1 MKKREIIDIMYKSA
15 QLFEQN
21 LKNKNLLIIY
31 GNVNLPKII
40 ETRATDD
47 NFLHLTGI
55 ENVNSSVTPAKFYKN
70 ILDKKISE
78 NDFEIKKDGTTELK
92 LKVLPF
98 LMDITKHAKML
109 GIYNYRRPKLKTDK
123 LIGNITA
130 SLGFIKT
137 GHYYSPNTVLNG
149 DIRDD
154 IEKSERVLAILSK
167 DVKEKKYQTIESVAK
182 KIDIN
187 LLLPKVAQSV
197 LVDEALINLKQHI
210 DTSLPSNE
218 KTNIQPKD
226 TYVSEKQL

>member
-1 MKKREIIDIMYKSA
+1 MNKQNMKTEC
-15 QLFEQN
+15 
-21 LKNKNLLIIY
+21 
-31 GNVNLPKII
+31 P
-40 ETRATDD
+40 
-47 NFLHLTGI
+47 
-55 ENVNSSVTPAKFYKN
+55 
-70 ILDKKISE
+70 
-78 NDFEIKKDGTTELK
+78 DFFMQAGTTELK

-210 DTSLPSNE
+210 DTSLPPNE
-218 KTNIQPKD
+218 KTNIQQKD

>member
-1 MKKREIIDIMYKSA
+1 MNNSG
-15 QLFEQN
+15 
-21 LKNKNLLIIY
+21 LIIY

-210 DTSLPSNE
+210 DTSLPPNE
-218 KTNIQPKD
+218 KTNIQQKD